1 MLNYYAVEK
10 ANQQRI
16 ADMQRAVARERLAKL
31 AMTAQPQHVGRT
43 RTALGQ
49 LVVRLG
55 TRIAPPAQ
63 PLAPRPETV

>member
-16 ADMQRAVARERLAKL
+16 ADMQRAVANHRLTKL
-31 AMTAQPQHVGRT
+31 AAATRPRHVSRT

-63 PLAPRPETV
+63 PLAPQPETV